1 MKDVKSIVSKNL
13 VALRKKK
20 EITQAA
26 LAARFSYS
34 DKAVCRWESGETLP
48 DINVL
53 CALAEFYGVTMNDL
67 VDPDFSADDT
77 LSRERYA
84 RRYRI
89 WMCLLLA
96 STVWI
101 FATVVFAFTSAQYW
115 LAFVT
120 AVPITC
126 IIIHAT
132 MRERLGMVGKIIVSS
147 FLAWSTITVLYLH
160 GLVYLDSNA
169 WYLFIV
175 GAPLQAFVIQYFGV
189 KRYKDKL

>member
-26 LAARFSYS
+26 LAAKFNYS

-53 CALAEFYGVTMNDL
+53 YALAEFYGVTMNDL
-67 VDPDFSADDT
+67 VDRDFSVDET

-84 RRYRI
+84 RRYTI

-101 FATVVFAFTSAQYW
+101 LATVVFAFTSAQYW
-115 LAFVT
+115 LAFVV
-120 AVPITC
+120 AVPLTC

-132 MRERLGMVGKIIVSS
+132 LRDRLRTVGKIIVSS
-147 FLAWSTITVLYLH
+147 FLSWSTVTVLYLH
-160 GLVYLDSNA
+160 GLVYLDTNA

-175 GAPLQAFVIQYFGV
+175 GVPLQAFVIQYFGM
-189 KRYKDKL
+189 KRYKSKL